1 MFNPGTGFTQFY
13 NNGTGESTIQGDLVG
28 NVTGDVTGNI
38 TGNTQIGG
46 NATVSGRLSVTGNAN
61 IEGSATIGDTSAD
74 YHEFRGTVVT
84 NHTNYLQGPTFL
96 NGGVN
101 ITDKQITF
109 TGDTSSGVS
118 STTTRTVKKCIL
130 SGTLPSSSPFII
142 QSAQSGISSSSY
154 VISSE
159 LMVLS
164 DSGSPEVWY
173 HFNNGSSSFLSFIRT
188 GVDAGEIQVTFPTF
202 YSGLSFILTVE
213 YY

>member
-28 NVTGDVTGNI
+28 NVTGNI
-38 TGNTQIGG
+38 
-46 NATVSGRLSVTGNAN
+46 
-61 IEGSATIGDTSAD
+61 
-74 YHEFRGTVVT
+74 
-84 NHTNYLQGPTFL
+84 
-96 NGGVN
+96 N
-101 ITDKQITF
+101 ITDKQVTF

-159 LMVLS
+159 LMALA

-173 HFNNGSSSFLSFIRT
+173 HFNSSSFLSFIRT
-188 GVDAGEIQVTFPTF
+188 GVNAGDIQVTFPTF

>member
-1 MFNPGTGFTQFY
+1 MFNPGTGFTQFH

-38 TGNTQIGG
+38 
-46 NATVSGRLSVTGNAN
+46 
-61 IEGSATIGDTSAD
+61 
-74 YHEFRGTVVT
+74 
-84 NHTNYLQGPTFL
+84 
-96 NGGVN
+96 N

-142 QSAQSGISSSSY
+142 KSAQSGISSSSY

-159 LMVLS
+159 LMALA

-202 YSGLSFILTVE
+202 CSGLSFILIVE